1 MNIADEIIRLY
12 SLNMGQADI
21 AKHLN
26 LDLETVKWVIKKW
39 IPGRGNK
46 IMSIIQD
53 ILKERERQ
61 DAEHGKDRNLL
72 PSEWLLILGEEFGE
86 VCTGIA
92 NWDIDNIREEA
103 VQVAAVAIAMIE
115 CIDRNREDQNIKT
128 RGPGLPPHI
137 CDNCGWEGDLKRDI
151 REI

>member
-1 MNIADEIIRLY
+1 
-12 SLNMGQADI
+12 
-21 AKHLN
+21 
-26 LDLETVKWVIKKW
+26 
-39 IPGRGNK
+39 
-46 IMSIIQD
+46 MSIIQKNVIQD

-61 DAEHGKDRNLL
+61 DAEHGEDRNLL

-92 NWDIDNIREEA
+92 NWDIDSIREEA
-103 VQVAAVAIAMIE
+103 VQVAAVAIAMVE
-115 CIDRNREDQNIKT
+115 CIDRNRGMWKDLCPKCFTDDEVYYQNIKT